1 MLCAKFDRNS
11 LTTSKVIVRKLLAY
25 FFCGNRCTI
34 SYSPLDQMLDFSF
47 AALTVNILVGRQE
60 GHPACMKL
68 GVSGDD
74 MTGALHVL

>member
-1 MLCAKFDRNS
+1 
-11 LTTSKVIVRKLLAY
+11 
-25 FFCGNRCTI
+25 
-34 SYSPLDQMLDFSF
+34 MLDFSF
-47 AALTVNILVGRQE
+47 AALTVNILVGQQE